1 MTYTSW
7 IRTSPPDHRLAARLG
22 DACSAASPRDNRPA
36 ANMDQLVMT
45 RRGTATS
52 PDDDEVFHYPDGIAL
67 PPSHPGDTLAEELAA
82 RGLTA
87 NALALKLRVPANRIS
102 DIVRGRRALTAE
114 TALRLG
120 RYFGTGAKFWVDL
133 QASFDLAVAERDFG
147 AEIERDIEPA

>member
-1 MTYTSW
+1 MTFISW
-7 IRTSPPDHRLAARLG
+7 TRTDMDRMVMARAVSPASRPD
-22 DACSAASPRDNRPA
+22 
-36 ANMDQLVMT
+36 
-45 RRGTATS
+45 
-52 PDDDEVFHYPDGIAL
+52 DDDEVFRYADGISL
-67 PPSHPGDTLAEELAA
+67 PPSHPGDTLADELSA

-133 QASFDLAVAERDFG
+133 QAGYDLAVAERDLG
-147 AEIERDIEPA
+147 AIVEKEIDPA

>member
-1 MTYTSW
+1 VTFTSW
-7 IRTSPPDHRLAARLG
+7 TRTD
-22 DACSAASPRDNRPA
+22 
-36 ANMDQLVMT
+36 MDQLIMARAV
-45 RRGTATS
+45 APAS
-52 PDDDEVFHYPDGIAL
+52 QPDDDEVFHYPDGIAL
-67 PPSHPGDTLAEELAA
+67 PPSHPGETLADELTA

-133 QASFDLAVAERDFG
+133 QAGYDLAVAERDLG
-147 AEIERDIEPA
+147 AIIEKEVDPA